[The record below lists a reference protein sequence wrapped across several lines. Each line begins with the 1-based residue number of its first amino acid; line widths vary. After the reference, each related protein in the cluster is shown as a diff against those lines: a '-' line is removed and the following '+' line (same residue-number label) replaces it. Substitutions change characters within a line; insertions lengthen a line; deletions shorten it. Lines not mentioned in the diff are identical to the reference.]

1 MASTLIP
8 RIKLIEQVDNHR
20 FAILWND
27 GIKGVYRLSHL
38 QRRCPCAGCVDE
50 RTGQRRVD
58 PRQIDE
64 DVRAVVIKNVG
75 HYALRIQFTSG
86 CTSGIF
92 PYAMLHQLS
101 TQPQENHEPRAYT
114 QTI

>member
-1 MASTLIP
+1 MAPTLIP
-8 RIKLIEQVDNHR
+8 RVKRIEQVDNHR

-27 GIKGVYRLSHL
+27 GTKGIYRLSDL

-75 HYALRIQFTSG
+75 QYALRIQFTSG

-92 PYAMLHQLS
+92 SYAMLYQMS
-101 TQPQENHEPRAYT
+101 MQTQENYESRS
-114 QTI
+114 